1 MSDPTLTPPSPA
13 APARRPLSM
22 SLGVIM
28 QFIVVPMTI
37 VAILVGFFVLG
48 GVLFGGGDD
57 AEDHL
62 NRIRAGKGR
71 ESWQAAY
78 ELSVLLAKDEAL
90 RNDTALAEKVA
101 KAFRDAAGRDVQLR
115 RYLALALGQM
125 GNEVSTP
132 VLVDALNDDD
142 PETRG
147 YAVWALGA
155 SRDTS
160 VVSHLLPLLDED
172 DPGLRKLTAYALGHL
187 GVPRSIDK
195 LKPLLHD
202 PVDDVR
208 WNAALALA
216 QLGDAS
222 GAPVLR
228 EMLDRE
234 RLQGVN
240 GLSDAQRQEAM
251 INAMKALVLL
261 RDAESR
267 PVVERLSREDPD
279 LKVRE
284 TAMKVLEQW

>member
-1 MSDPTLTPPSPA
+1 MSDPTLTPPSA
-13 APARRPLSM
+13 AGPARQPLRM
-22 SLGVIM
+22 SLGVVM

-160 VVSHLLPLLDED
+160 VVGHLLPLLEEED
-172 DPGLRKLTAYALGHL
+172 AGIRKLTAYALGHL
-187 GVPRSIDK
+187 GVPRSIER

-202 PVDDVR
+202 SAADVR
-208 WNAALALA
+208 WNTALALA
-216 QLGDAS
+216 QLGDAT

-228 EMLDRE
+228 EMLDRQ
-234 RLQGVN
+234 RLQGVD

-261 RDAESR
+261 RDPESR
-267 PVVERLSREDPD
+267 PVVERLAREDPD